1 MSDPAIVTYPCAFR
15 IFTVN
20 RDGIHLRN
28 IGLDDRATVSRARD
42 LLIADPYAR
51 IYDPEDPKK
60 VLSYTAGFT
69 DEDRELFI
77 KLKNQEGTS

>member
-28 IGLDDRATVSRARD
+28 IGLDDRTTVSRARD
-42 LLIADPYAR
+42 LLIADPYSR
-51 IYDPEDPKK
+51 MYDPDDPKNI
-60 VLSYTAGFT
+60 LSYTVGPT
-69 DEDRELFI
+69 EEDRETFI
-77 KLKNQEGTS
+77 RL